1 MATAAGNQE
10 VSLEEE
16 AAELDLNRE
25 LLGNW
30 RTGHVGGRGTL
41 QGGGSAGFQE
51 RDGRMA
57 VSGAIWNAFQALCL
71 VDMVLGSS
79 GWGVLLH

>member
-1 MATAAGNQE
+1 MWGAEGP
-10 VSLEEE
+10 SREEGLLDSRKGMG
-16 AAELDLNRE
+16 AE
-25 LLGNW
+25 
-30 RTGHVGGRGTL
+30 VGGWR
-41 QGGGSAGFQE
+41 E
-51 RDGRMA
+51 ERMA

>member
-1 MATAAGNQE
+1 MPDALKAGTDPLEETRGGVATAAGNQE

-30 RTGHVGGRGTL
+30 RTGHVAEGPL

-57 VSGAIWNAFQALCL
+57 VSGAI
-71 VDMVLGSS
+71 
-79 GWGVLLH
+79 